1 MGLFLRRHRRHKS
14 GKDHSYWSIV
24 ENSRSPS
31 GKVFQR
37 QVIYLGELTQ
47 AQHQAWEALASRF
60 SSPPRPDDAQSLLL
74 PAPAEPASPPPP
86 TVRFSDFSLHH
97 PRQWGACW
105 IADRL
110 WRDLQLDAFWK
121 RHLPPSR
128 EGTDWTAVLQTLVTY
143 RLIDPGSE
151 FRLHRDWFSRSA
163 MADIL
168 GDDPSLAAKDN
179 LYRCLDRLL
188 EHREALFD
196 HLQARWKDLFGAE
209 FDVVLYDLTS
219 TYFESDPP
227 FPDGDKRR
235 HGYSRDHRPDCVQ
248 VLVALVVTPEGFPL
262 AYEVMS
268 GNVQDRQTLVHFL
281 KKIRRHFGKARRT
294 WIMDRGI
301 PTEETLALMRKPRHR
316 ISYLVGTPKGR
327 LTRLERSL
335 QEKPWQTA
343 REKVAVKLV
352 GDGDELFV
360 LVNSEDRVAK
370 ERSMRRRRMKV
381 LVRRLKE
388 LQGQTNLSRDKL
400 LVGLGQAKQQ
410 AGRAYGLLRIVVPE
424 QGSGFVFRVDRK
436 KLRRVRQREGRYL
449 LRSNLTAE
457 DPAKLWEMYVG
468 LVEVEAA
475 FRNLKGD
482 LALRPIYHSNP
493 ERIEAHIFVAFL
505 SYCLHVCLK
514 GQLKRVA
521 SGLTPRTMLEK
532 FGRIQLVD
540 VHLPVE
546 GGKTLVMTRRTQPD
560 VDQRL
565 VLERLGWELPE
576 QGPPRI
582 TADGEL
588 KE

>member
-1 MGLFLRRHRRHKS
+1 MGLFLRRYRRHKN

-24 ENSRSPS
+24 ENTRSPS
-31 GKVFQR
+31 GKVLQR
-37 QVIYLGELTQ
+37 QVVYLGELSQ
-47 AQHQAWEALASRF
+47 AQHDAWAALATKF
-60 SSPPRPDDAQSLLL
+60 SSPTPAEDDQPDLLPSPSQGSPVL
-74 PAPAEPASPPPP
+74 PAP
-86 TVRFSDFSLHH
+86 TIRFSDFSLHH

-110 WRDLQLDAFWK
+110 WRDLHLDHFW
-121 RHLPPSR
+121 RRRLPPSR
-128 EGTDWTAVLQTLVTY
+128 EGTDWTAILQTLVTY

-188 EHREALFD
+188 EHREALFG
-196 HLQARWKDLFGAE
+196 HLQSRWKDLFGAE
-209 FDVVLYDLTS
+209 FDVILYDLTS

-227 FPDGDKRR
+227 FPEGDKRR
-235 HGYSRDHRPDCVQ
+235 YGYSRDHRSDCVQ

-262 AYEVMS
+262 AYEVIS

-343 REKVAVKLV
+343 REKVGVKLV
-352 GDGDELFV
+352 GEGDELFV

-388 LQGQTNLSRDKL
+388 LQGQKNASRDKL
-400 LVGLGQAKQQ
+400 LVSLGQAKHQ
-410 AGRAYGLLRIVVPE
+410 AGRAYGLFRIEVPE
-424 QGSGFVFRVDRK
+424 EELEGVQTVSQAYDLVVG
-436 KLRRVRQREGRYL
+436 KL
-449 LRSNLTAE
+449 
-457 DPAKLWEMYVG
+457 
-468 LVEVEAA
+468 
-475 FRNLKGD
+475 
-482 LALRPIYHSNP
+482 
-493 ERIEAHIFVAFL
+493 
-505 SYCLHVCLK
+505 
-514 GQLKRVA
+514 
-521 SGLTPRTMLEK
+521 
-532 FGRIQLVD
+532 
-540 VHLPVE
+540 
-546 GGKTLVMTRRTQPD
+546 
-560 VDQRL
+560 
-565 VLERLGWELPE
+565 
-576 QGPPRI
+576 
-582 TADGEL
+582 
-588 KE
+588 